1 MTYPLTVPERLL
13 TWLDVERV
21 LKQKTQLWSLM
32 PEGVQSVDCY
42 HDGMDIAYSADR
54 ATVEHW
60 LKTVFGKAFSTQPW
74 QLSLR
79 AGDGVYPIR
88 LEQAGAVAQPRQL
101 PLYPLWREVAYLED
115 APNSTPVSF
124 DLPSAFTEGPRM
136 VSFHSFKGGVGRTTA
151 LMTYVTARLH
161 PAGGVHHR
169 SW

>member
-88 LEQAGAVAQPRQL
+88 LEQAGAGRLAGM
-101 PLYPLWREVAYLED
+101 EAG
-115 APNSTPVSF
+115 
-124 DLPSAFTEGPRM
+124 SAAGAAWLA
-136 VSFHSFKGGVGRTTA
+136 A
-151 LMTYVTARLH
+151 LQETGCLQSLL
-161 PAGGVHHR
+161 AG
-169 SW
+169 